1 MADFASIVNPGEE
14 KEFARKAFDVQKL
27 VERFQK
33 TFTSIEKVSFKR
45 FLCHNVE
52 IVQCLFSLQSF
63 ILIVVTR
70 GLSIKDNTVLVLNNA
85 LIACDVRS
93 AVSRSSQ
100 LFMAPVWEAALT
112 LSPPATSDTAQA
124 MPSFKSKCVTFM
136 YLFLHLAL
144 NAGMHTIFLF
154 Y

>member
-1 MADFASIVNPGEE
+1 MKKKSLQE
-14 KEFARKAFDVQKL
+14 KHLTFKSLLSGSRKRSHPSRKL
-27 VERFQK
+27 VSSAF
-33 TFTSIEKVSFKR
+33 FP
-45 FLCHNVE
+45 NAE

-63 ILIVVTR
+63 ILIVVTCD
-70 GLSIKDNTVLVLNNA
+70 LSIKDNTVVVLNNA

-124 MPSFKSKCVTFM
+124 MPSFKSKCVTFV
-136 YLFLHLAL
+136 YFSRILL
-144 NAGMHTIFLF
+144 

>member
-45 FLCHNVE
+45 FFLNAE

-63 ILIVVTR
+63 ILIVVTCD
-70 GLSIKDNTVLVLNNA
+70 LSIKDNTVLVLNNA
-85 LIACDVRS
+85 LIAACNVRS

-124 MPSFKSKCVTFM
+124 MPSFKSKCVTFV
-136 YLFLHLAL
+136 YFSRILL
-144 NAGMHTIFLF
+144 

>member
-1 MADFASIVNPGEE
+1 MKKKSLQE
-14 KEFARKAFDVQKL
+14 KHLTFKSLLSGSRKRSHPSRKL
-27 VERFQK
+27 VSSAF
-33 TFTSIEKVSFKR
+33 FP
-45 FLCHNVE
+45 NAE

-85 LIACDVRS
+85 LIAACNVRS

-124 MPSFKSKCVTFM
+124 MPSFKSKCVTFV
-136 YLFLHLAL
+136 YFSRILL
-144 NAGMHTIFLF
+144 